1 MTNRRRRNAAP
12 RRHSRTRQIT
22 PRTHWLL
29 LSVLAVTLSAALL
42 LQGYTHHMFGIAS
55 DDVTGARGRNGTVP
69 GQVVHGGPVI
79 ANAATTP
86 HTARAKA
93 RTIALT
99 FDDGPDPV
107 WTPRILDV
115 LRRNHVHA
123 TFFVVGT
130 QVVAHPELLRR
141 ILADGNQIGIHTF
154 THPDLARLAPWQR
167 SLELRETQLAVAGA
181 AGVTTA
187 LFRPPYSSE
196 NEALGDADW
205 SVLKQADAA
214 GYVTVLTTRDA
225 EDWQRPGVD
234 RIVANVTPHGNGG
247 QIVLMHDAGGDRSQ
261 TVAAL
266 GALVPRL
273 KAQGFRLA
281 TVSDAVGMAAPVQS
295 AGFTDHLQ
303 GMALI
308 RVLQGGDWAVRLLD
322 LLMYAA
328 GALSV
333 LRAVIVLIA
342 ARRHRRLRTTQG
354 RGRSWG
360 QPVTEPVSVIVPA
373 YNESAGI
380 EAAVRSLLASD
391 HPVEIIVV
399 DDGSTDGTADLVE
412 SLRLPVR
419 VIRQQ
424 NAGKPA
430 ALNTGLAAATCD
442 LVVLVDGDTVFEPDT
457 VRTIVQPFA
466 DPRVG
471 AVSGNAK
478 VVNRGGLLGRW
489 QHIEYV
495 VGFNLDRRLFDL
507 AECMPTVPGAVGAF
521 RRRALL
527 DLGGVSDVTLAE
539 DTDLTMALCREGWR
553 VVYEEGAR
561 AWTEAPESLNAL
573 WRQRYRW
580 CYGTLQAMWK
590 HRGALVQRG
599 PAGKLGRRGLGYLL
613 LFQVLLPLLAPVVD
627 VFALYGLVF
636 LDPVRITGLW
646 LAFLLLQLM
655 MGLYAFRLDGERPGP
670 LWSLPLQ
677 QFVYRQLMYLV
688 VIQSVF
694 TAVSGSRLRWQ
705 RMERYGSLQAPV
717 GAESGSRRNDLTP
730 QEPGFP
736 QPAPYDGLP
745 QSAPYDGLP
754 QSAPYDGFRGPAPH
768 DGFRQPAPHETTQ
781 WY

>member
-1 MTNRRRRNAAP
+1 MTNRRRRKAP
-12 RRHSRTRQIT
+12 RRRRSRTRQIT
-22 PRTHWLL
+22 PGTHWLL
-29 LSVLAVTLSAALL
+29 LSVLAVTLSTALL
-42 LQGYTHHMFGIAS
+42 LQGYTHHMFGLAA
-55 DDVTGARGRNGTVP
+55 DGETGARGRNDTVP
-69 GQVVHGGPVI
+69 SQVARGGPVI
-79 ANAATTP
+79 ANAATSP
-86 HTARAKA
+86 HTAQVKA

-130 QVVAHPELLRR
+130 QVVDHPELVRR
-141 ILADGNQIGIHTF
+141 IIADGNQIGIHTF
-154 THPDLARLAPWQR
+154 THPDLSNLAPWHR
-167 SLELRETQLAVAGA
+167 SLELHETQLAVAGA

-187 LFRPPYSSE
+187 LLRPPFSSK
-196 NEALGDADW
+196 NEALDDADW
-205 SVLKQADAA
+205 SVLTQADAA
-214 GYVTVLTTRDA
+214 GYVTVLTTQDA
-225 EDWQRPGVD
+225 QDWRRPGVKH
-234 RIVANVTPHGNGG
+234 VLANATPHGHAG
-247 QIVLMHDAGGDRSQ
+247 QILLMHDSGGDRSQ

-266 GALVPRL
+266 ESLIPRL
-273 KAQGFRLA
+273 KAQGFTFT
-281 TVSDAVGMAAPVQS
+281 TVSDAVGMAAPVQP
-295 AGFTDHLQ
+295 AGLSDHLQ
-303 GMALI
+303 GLALI
-308 RVLQGGDWAVRLLD
+308 KVLQGGDWLVWLLG

-328 GALSV
+328 GAISV
-333 LRAVIVLIA
+333 LRALVVLIA
-342 ARRHRRLRTTQG
+342 ARRHRRLRSK
-354 RGRSWG
+354 RGPSWG
-360 QPVTEPVSVIVPA
+360 PPVTEPVSVIVPA

-380 EAAVRSLLASD
+380 EAAVRSLLASN

-430 ALNTGLAAATCD
+430 ALNTGLAAATWD
-442 LVVLVDGDTVFEPDT
+442 LVVMVDGDTVFEPDT

-539 DTDLTMALCREGWR
+539 DTDLTMALCRAGWR
-553 VVYEEGAR
+553 VVYEEDAK
-561 AWTEAPESLNAL
+561 AWTEVPASLNAL

-590 HRGALVQRG
+590 HRGALVQRC
-599 PAGKLGRRGLGYLL
+599 PAGKLGRRGLVYLL

-627 VFALYGLVF
+627 IFALYGLVF
-636 LDPVRITGLW
+636 LDPVRIIGLW
-646 LAFLLLQLM
+646 LAFLLLQLL
-655 MGLYAFRLDGERPGP
+655 MGLYAFHLDGERPGP

-717 GAESGSRRNDLTP
+717 GTEAPREGFSP
-730 QEPGFP
+730 QEPGFAQATPYEGYP
-736 QPAPYDGLP
+736 QAAPYDGLHQSGPWDGNP
-745 QSAPYDGLP
+745 QTPRHNGLP
-754 QSAPYDGFRGPAPH
+754 
-768 DGFRQPAPHETTQ
+768 QPAPHETPQLYSTE
-781 WY
+781 